1 VTTSPPKDIKTAV
14 PDLRDVSLDRLAG
27 LGGTPLA
34 HAVALYRERLKKD
47 GVPLS
52 SFNARI

>member
-1 VTTSPPKDIKTAV
+1 VDTAIGTAI
-14 PDLRDVSLDRLAG
+14 PDLRDIPLDRIAA

-34 HAVALYRERLKKD
+34 HSIALYRERLAED

>member
-1 VTTSPPKDIKTAV
+1 MTATQDTAI
-14 PDLRDVSLDRLAG
+14 PDLRDIPLDQ

-34 HAVALYRERLKKD
+34 HAVALYRERLREN